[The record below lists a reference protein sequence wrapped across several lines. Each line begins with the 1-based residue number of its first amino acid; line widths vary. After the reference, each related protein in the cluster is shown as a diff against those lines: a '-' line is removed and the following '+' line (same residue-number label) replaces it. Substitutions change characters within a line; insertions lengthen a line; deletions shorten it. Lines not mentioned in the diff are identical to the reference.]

1 MGNLFIIGNGFD
13 ISHGL
18 ETKYEYFQKY
28 LNVVESRLSNNQE
41 SKRILKFL
49 IDTIDDAQ
57 VFDKY
62 KWTDFETS
70 LNYLDFTNYLESFRM
85 YNEIYGYR
93 DCDDRYE
100 DFETLDSNL
109 EYQGLLACTTE
120 EADYLDYRIDYRN
133 NTEVKEFVKSALDK
147 QTEIESINEQ
157 SALQI
162 SKDCSYLNN
171 YFSEWVNSIEINKN
185 IKRKKDFYNLIN
197 SDNSIFLTFN
207 YTKTLELLYEVN
219 SDKICHIH
227 GIQGGNI
234 IFGHGQE
241 EREVDYRTYVGSE
254 YILESVYESYKK
266 DTSKII
272 IENKEFFDSLRGQ
285 VDKIYSYG
293 FSFSEVDLPYIRKI
307 CESIETENVVWYI
320 NDHDKRKCY
329 RSIIKGCG
337 FKGKFSEFRVKK

>member
-1 MGNLFIIGNGFD
+1 MPPTDVSPFPAALP
-13 ISHGL
+13 HP
-18 ETKYEYFQKY
+18 EYFQKY

-171 YFSEWVNSIEINKN
+171 YFSEWVNSIEIN
-185 IKRKKDFYNLIN
+185 
-197 SDNSIFLTFN
+197 
-207 YTKTLELLYEVN
+207 N

-320 NDHDKRKCY
+320 NDHDKGKCY